1 MVLHFYL
8 KKNFQKSTSKTH
20 KDLTRRFVIQSHF
33 AAKHFAFCCKTH
45 CDLLQ
50 NATLTAAKRKVKWCK
65 THANP
70 IKTEFLTLFIG
81 IFHHFKV
88 NSA

>member
-1 MVLHFYL
+1 LL
-8 KKNFQKSTSKTH
+8 QNT
-20 KDLTRRFVIQSHF
+20 LLF
-33 AAKHFAFCCKTH
+33 AAKRTAICCKTQRY
-45 CDLLQ
+45 LLQ